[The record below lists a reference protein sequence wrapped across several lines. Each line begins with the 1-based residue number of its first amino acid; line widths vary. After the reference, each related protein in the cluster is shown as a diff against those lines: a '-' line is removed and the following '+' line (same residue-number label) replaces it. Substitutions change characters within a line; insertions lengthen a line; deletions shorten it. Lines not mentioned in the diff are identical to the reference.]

1 MFTVSKLVIK
11 KHKIQV
17 RHPVYDMTFE
27 GSIKKNYDRYQLN
40 SNSNVSIW
48 ASPTNLN

>member
-1 MFTVSKLVIK
+1 MFTVSKLEIK

-27 GSIKKNYDRYQLN
+27 GSIKKTMIDINLIPTLY
-40 SNSNVSIW
+40 